1 MRPRS
6 IRWQLP
12 LSYAAIALVSV
23 LALGAVLLVILRS
36 YYIQREYEFLQGNA
50 DTIGSAVYQM
60 LDKDTPIGII
70 RAQIAS
76 YSFLSQV
83 RIQLI
88 DTNGQ
93 ILADSGV
100 PYEHNMLS
108 ISAMQQVEPN
118 PAPRIEDTTS
128 PFYIHL
134 APGDYMDLQAFS
146 TSIEMPIGISM
157 GDGTGD
163 TTRTEYYT
171 PVITLDFIRISNAG
185 ALINDSPAPETTPD
199 DDDEFTQTL
208 PATGTLYGFGLSE
221 NMGRGGS
228 RSGKFVEQTLL
239 DPNGHLLGTIVLS
252 DGPAYGRQ
260 IVSRVASVWL
270 LAGVMA
276 VFIAAGIG
284 WLISHRI
291 TAPLIELTTTTT
303 RMAKG
308 NFSVRSDLVRN
319 DEFGVL
325 AKTFNEM
332 ARQVENTV
340 ITLRRFVADA
350 AHELHTPLTALHTNL
365 ELALDETNWVTRRTY
380 VERARAQLKRLVSLT
395 DGLLD
400 LSRIESGLVRTQ
412 HKPVLLS
419 ALIQEISELHAS
431 RSEQAAI
438 NFILCLPAEPIT
450 VHGNATQ
457 LRCALNNLLDNA
469 VKFTPPGQSVTLDVK
484 EANGW
489 VDIQIRDTGIGIPP
503 DEISYIFSRFHRC
516 RNAVNS
522 PGNGLGLA
530 IVRGIVDAHKGR
542 IMVQNTYPGTNFT
555 LQLPVTG

>member
-23 LALGAVLLVILRS
+23 LSLGAVLLVILRS
-36 YYIQREYEFLQGNA
+36 YYIQREYEFLEGNA
-50 DTIGSAVYQM
+50 STVSSAVYQM
-60 LDKDTPIGII
+60 LDKDTPLGII

-88 DTNGQ
+88 DANGEV
-93 ILADSGV
+93 LADSGV

-118 PAPRIEDTTS
+118 PAARTEDTTS
-128 PFYIHL
+128 PFYIHM
-134 APGDYMDLQAFS
+134 APGDYRDLRAFS

-157 GDGTGD
+157 GGGTGD
-163 TTRTEYYT
+163 GARTEYYT

-185 ALINDSPAPETTPD
+185 VLIGDTAASETD

-208 PATGTLYGFGLSE
+208 PATSTLYGFGFSE
-221 NMGRGGS
+221 NMGRSGP
-228 RSGKFVEQTLL
+228 RSSKFVEQALL
-239 DPNGHLLGTIVLS
+239 DSNGQLLGTIILS

-270 LAGVMA
+270 VAGVLA
-276 VFIAAGIG
+276 VLIAAGIG
-284 WLISHRI
+284 WLISRRI

-308 NFSVRSDLVRN
+308 NFSVRSNLTRN

-332 ARQVENTV
+332 ARQVETTV

-365 ELALDETNWVTRRTY
+365 ELALDETNWVTRRAY

-400 LSRIESGLVRTQ
+400 LSRIESGLARTQ
-412 HKPVLLS
+412 HKPVALS
-419 ALIQEISELHAS
+419 PLIQEISELHAS

-438 NFILCLPAEPIT
+438 NFILCLPPEPIT
-450 VHGNATQ
+450 VYGNATQ

-469 VKFTPPGQSVTLDVK
+469 IKFTPPGQSVTVDVK
-484 EANGW
+484 QINGW
-489 VDIQIRDTGIGIPP
+489 VDIQVRDTGIGIPP

-516 RNAVNS
+516 RNAANS

-542 IMVQNTYPGTNFT
+542 IKVRNTYPGTNFT